1 MASSTPLVCNGKEPY
16 CRENVEEILDLNF
29 IQTEERW
36 EPRYLEGTEE
46 VEKNIEEYR
55 NNVVEQDPT
64 KHDGKLPFIKHIER
78 YSGHMDVYLGETTFS
93 EYMHAVQSPTV
104 VGRTVTS
111 DNKLLMG
118 VRGEDVSSEHGKIAF
133 PGGFIDMYEEP
144 LEAVKREV
152 EEEISPE
159 IDIESTELLGF
170 VYPDVNQ
177 TDGSLVDDPQPPV
190 FMYDV
195 FIDRDMQ
202 EVRQAYTGDEFE
214 ELEFI
219 EPAEPVE
226 SGKFSPNSRRT
237 LKAGRCGIATQPQE
251 PLEASRNGLRSG
263 LKAVGNYLVP

>member
-1 MASSTPLVCNGKEPY
+1 MASSTPMLVNGSNSGNL
-16 CRENVEEILDLNF
+16 ENAEEILDLNF
-29 IQTEERW
+29 IQTEDEW
-36 EPRYLEGTEE
+36 EPNHLEGAEKVEE
-46 VEKNIEEYR
+46 NIEKYR
-55 NNVVEQDPT
+55 KNVIEEDST
-64 KHDGKLPFIKHIER
+64 KHDGELPFIKHIER
-78 YSGHMDVYLGETTFS
+78 YSGHMDVYLGKTTFS

-118 VRGEDVSSEHGKIAF
+118 VRGEDVSSENGKTAF
-133 PGGFIDMYEEP
+133 PGGFIDIYEEP
-144 LEAVKREV
+144 LEAVRREV
-152 EEEISPE
+152 AEEISPE

-177 TDGSLVDDPQPPV
+177 TDGTLVEDPQPPV

-195 FIDRDMQ
+195 FIDQDMQ
-202 EVRQAYTGDEFE
+202 QVRKAYTGDEFE

-237 LKAGRCGIATQPQE
+237 MKAGRYGIATQPQE
-251 PLEASRNGLRSG
+251 PLEASRTGWRSS
-263 LKAVGNYLVP
+263 LKAVGNYLAP